1 MAGIVLAYPLPS
13 ASDLLAKL
21 VSMKVLFTKAFLFSW
36 LLFAFAFTGRAQAD
50 QLSAVRSAIASGSSR
65 ALAQYLAPSV
75 EVGFDGDKQSYNAT
89 QTELV
94 MKNFFAKNPPASFD
108 IVHQGASGEGILY
121 ATCHY
126 TGRNG
131 NYQVFI
137 KLKPKQSTPTID
149 TIDFTKE

>member
-1 MAGIVLAYPLPS
+1 
-13 ASDLLAKL
+13 
-21 VSMKVLFTKAFLFSW
+21 MKVYFTKAFLFSW
-36 LLFAFAFTGRAQAD
+36 LFIALVFTGRAQAD
-50 QLSAVRSAIASGSSR
+50 QLSVVRSAIASGSSR
-65 ALAQYLAPSV
+65 TLAQYLAPSV

-121 ATCHY
+121 ATCRY
-126 TGRNG
+126 AGRNG